1 MRENAGKMWTRI
13 TPNTDSFYAVSNVD
27 MKNITNN
34 KTFCKTVNPF
44 MSDKVIS
51 TQKIT
56 LTDNDKTIK
65 NTDDTARA
73 LN

>member
-1 MRENAGKMWTRI
+1 
-13 TPNTDSFYAVSNVD
+13 